1 MFDFGFGYTE
11 IFVIAVVAIIVIG
24 PKDLPRVLRALG
36 KTVAKMRGMAREFQG
51 HLDSAMKEAG
61 IDEVKKEF
69 DNIKNSAN
77 IIDPVKKSTVDEVKK
92 QEDDFKKLF
101 GEVPDADAPRAEA
114 SKAEAPKAE
123 APKAEAPKIDPPKPA
138 DAPASTTAA
147 T

>member
-11 IFVIAVVAIIVIG
+11 MFVVAVVAIIVIG
-24 PKDLPRVLRALG
+24 PKDLPRVLRAFG

-77 IIDPVKKSTVDEVKK
+77 IIEPVKKTAVDEVKK

-101 GEVPDADAPRAEA
+101 GEVPAPDAPKTDTLQADLPKLSDSA
-114 SKAEAPKAE
+114 S
-123 APKAEAPKIDPPKPA
+123 PPP
-138 DAPASTTAA
+138 APAPAAAVPSTTAA
-147 T
+147 P